1 MPKRVA
7 RRMVEGASH
16 ATTILRR
23 RSDVESNA
31 PSTTLRSLRELRA
44 VPLPR
49 YRGGGGKGHRFSF
62 HALEGTKEKGS
73 GTPADALSSVPHQ
86 RVRSRHGKVGLR
98 RPVRCR
104 ARSPAGV
111 PPRLL
116 PRRVSHPQGAAR
128 ARLRGYGAIRGGLH
142 AASTAP
148 TSSDAPRTPVIV
160 PAGMMPGPPGSG
172 SQLRPRAPT
181 SPRRPAMPAGRVL
194 SGEVDSLV
202 L

>member
-1 MPKRVA
+1 MSNSDVA
-7 RRMVEGASH
+7 RPVGWVEPTGRREAPPDDR
-16 ATTILRR
+16 LREIR
-23 RSDVESNA
+23 ERSTGRHVHPGCHFV
-31 PSTTLRSLRELRA
+31 PSGLRSKNERNKEAERRQTHCRQSRTSGCGRA
-44 VPLPR
+44 
-49 YRGGGGKGHRFSF
+49 
-62 HALEGTKEKGS
+62 T
-73 GTPADALSSVPHQ
+73 DQ
-86 RVRSRHGKVGLR
+86 IGLR

-116 PRRVSHPQGAAR
+116 PRRVSHPQGATR
-128 ARLRGYGAIRGGLH
+128 ARLRGTGRATGSARRH
-142 AASTAP
+142 PP

-194 SGEVDSLV
+194 SGKV
-202 L
+202 